1 MCYHNVQLSRREVKQ
16 MKNSNKY
23 IRQYF
28 MPPVCEY
35 DWVKKDY
42 IDKPP
47 VWCSVDLRDG
57 NQALIEPMSL
67 EEKIEFFQM
76 LVDIGFKEIEV
87 GFPAASETE
96 YIFMRT
102 LIERD
107 MIPDDVTVQVL
118 TQAREHIIRKTFEAV
133 KGAPHAVIHLYNSTS
148 VAQRE
153 QVFKKSKEQIKQLAI
168 DGAKLLK
175 TLADETEGDFSF
187 EYSPESFHG
196 TEVDYAVE
204 VCNAVLDVWQPSADN
219 KAIINIPATV
229 ETAMPHVFATQ
240 IEYVSKNLKYRDNVV
255 LSLHPHNDR
264 GTGVADAE
272 LGLLAGADRI
282 EGTLFGNGERTGNV
296 DIITLA
302 MNMYSHGIDPGLEF
316 SNMPEIRDK
325 YERLTRMT
333 VNARQPYA
341 GDLVFSAFSGSHQ
354 DAIAK
359 GMAWRE
365 EKKLDKWTVPYLPID
380 PIDVG
385 RTYDGDVIRINSQSG
400 KGGVSYILK
409 QNFSIA
415 LPEKMREEVGYAVK
429 QVSDEEHKE
438 LSPQWVYEIFENNYI
453 ENTPYF
459 NISECH
465 FKQNDGIMA
474 EVTICCGEKKTIVDA
489 NGNGR
494 LDAVSNTIKQ
504 YFGISYEL
512 SVYEEHA
519 LSHGSSSK
527 AMAYVGIT
535 YDGRMYWG
543 AGIDEDI
550 IKASIHALTVAVNKL
565 PQIGCNDN
573 SKDDRLMAM
582 INFIQSNYQYVTLE
596 ALAAKFHLSE
606 PYISKF
612 IKDKSGKTF
621 GEHVAYVRMKKAKV
635 LLKNGNMTVE
645 NIALAVGYQNVEHF
659 NRLFKKMFEMTPV
672 QYRNSCR

>member
-1 MCYHNVQLSRREVKQ
+1 MNMKNVQ
-16 MKNSNKY
+16 KY
-23 IRQYF
+23 ERQYF

-42 IDKPP
+42 IEKPP

-67 EEKIEFFQM
+67 EEKVEFFQM

-96 YIFMRT
+96 FIFMRT

-153 QVFKKSKEQIKQLAI
+153 QVFKKSKEEIKQLAI

-175 TLADETEGDFSF
+175 ELADETEGDFSF

-204 VCNAVLDVWQPSADN
+204 VCNAVLDVWQPQASN

-240 IEYVSKNLKYRDNVV
+240 IEYVSKHLKYRDNVV

-264 GTGVADAE
+264 GCAVSDAE

-302 MNMYSHGIDPGLEF
+302 MNMYSHGVDPELDF
-316 SNMPEIRDK
+316 SNMPEIRAT
-325 YERLTRMT
+325 YERLTRMQ
-333 VNARQPYA
+333 VNARQPYG

-365 EKKLDKWTVPYLPID
+365 EKKLEKWTVPYLPID
-380 PIDVG
+380 PVDVG
-385 RTYDGDVIRINSQSG
+385 RTYDSDVIRINSQSG

-409 QNFSIA
+409 QNFSLSI
-415 LPEKMREEVGYAVK
+415 PEKMREEVGYAVK
-429 QVSDEEHKE
+429 QVSDEAHRE

-453 ENTPYF
+453 DHTPHF
-459 NISECH
+459 SITECH
-465 FKQNDGIMA
+465 FKQNEGIMA
-474 EVTICCGEKKTIVDA
+474 EATLVCGEKKSIVDA

-535 YDGRMYWG
+535 CNGKMYWG
-543 AGIDEDI
+543 AGMNEDI
-550 IKASIHALTVAVNKL
+550 IKASIHALVVAVNKL
-565 PQIGCNDN
+565 PEVAQDENYQ
-573 SKDDRLMAM
+573 DDRLVS
-582 INFIQSNYQYVTLE
+582 ILNYIQANYQDVTLE
-596 ALAAKFHLSE
+596 SLAEQFRLSV
-606 PYISKF
+606 PYISKY

-621 GEHVAYVRMKKAKV
+621 GEHVAHMRMKKAKA
-635 LLKNGNMTVE
+635 LLRNGNMTVE
-645 NIALAVGYQNVEHF
+645 HISAAVGYQNVEHF
-659 NRLFKKMFEMTPV
+659 NRSFKKMFDMTPI
-672 QYRNSCR
+672 QYRNSSREETSI

>member
-1 MCYHNVQLSRREVKQ
+1 

-47 VWCSVDLRDG
+47 IWCSVDLRDG
-57 NQALIEPMSL
+57 NQALIEPMGL
-67 EEKIEFFQM
+67 EEKIEFFRM
-76 LVDIGFKEIEV
+76 LVDVGFKEIEV

-96 YIFMRT
+96 YAFMRA
-102 LIERD
+102 LIERN
-107 MIPDDVTVQVL
+107 MIPEDVTVQVL
-118 TQAREHIIRKTFEAV
+118 TQAREHIIKKTFEAV

-153 QVFKKSKEQIKQLAI
+153 QVFRKSKEEIKRIAI
-168 DGAKLLK
+168 EGAKLLK
-175 TLADETEGDFSF
+175 ELAEETDGNFSF

-240 IEYVSKNLKYRDNVV
+240 IEYVSRNLKYRDNVV

-264 GTGVADAE
+264 GTGVSDAE

-302 MNMYSHGIDPGLEF
+302 MNMFSHGVDPGLEF
-316 SNMPEIRDK
+316 SDMPRIREK
-325 YERLTRMT
+325 YERLTGMR
-333 VNARQPYA
+333 VYERQPYA

-365 EKKLDKWTVPYLPID
+365 EHNCENWTVPYLPID
-380 PIDVG
+380 PVDVG
-385 RTYDGDVIRINSQSG
+385 RTYDADVIRINSQSG

-409 QNFSIA
+409 QNFSIQ
-415 LPEKMREEVGYAVK
+415 LPEKLREEVGYAVK
-429 QVSDEEHKE
+429 HVSDEAHKE
-438 LSPQWVYEIFENNYI
+438 LSPQWVYEIFENSYI
-453 ENTPYF
+453 EYTPHF
-459 NISECH
+459 KITECH
-465 FKQNDGIMA
+465 FKQNEGIMA
-474 EVTICCGEKKTIVDA
+474 EATISYGGRKTIVDA

-494 LDAVSNTIKQ
+494 LDAVSNIIKQ

-512 SVYEEHA
+512 SEYEEHA
-519 LSHGSSSK
+519 LSRGSSSK

-535 YDGRMYWG
+535 YDGKMYWG

-550 IKASIHALTVAVNKL
+550 IKASIHALTVAANKL
-565 PQIGCNDN
+565 PQIGTDEEE
-573 SKDDRLMAM
+573 KDDRL
-582 INFIQSNYQYVTLE
+582 INILNYIQTNYQSVTLE
-596 ALAAKFHLSE
+596 ELADKFHLSE
-606 PYISKF
+606 SYVSKY

-621 GEHVAYVRMKKAKV
+621 GEHVAGVRMKKAKV

-645 NIALAVGYQNVEHF
+645 NIAYSVGYQNVEHF
-659 NRLFKKMFEMTPV
+659 NRTFRKMFEMTPV
-672 QYRNSCR
+672 QYRNANR

>member
-1 MCYHNVQLSRREVKQ
+1 
-16 MKNSNKY
+16 MKNFDKY
-23 IRQYF
+23 ERQYF
-28 MPPVCEY
+28 LPPVCEY

-42 IDKPP
+42 IEKAPI
-47 VWCSVDLRDG
+47 WCSVDLRDG

-67 EEKIEFFQM
+67 DEKLEFFQM

-96 YIFMRT
+96 FIFMRT

-118 TQAREHIIRKTFEAV
+118 TQAREHIIKKTFEAV

-153 QVFKKSKEQIKQLAI
+153 QVFKKDKEQIKKLAV
-168 DGAKLLK
+168 DGAELLK
-175 TLADETEGDFSF
+175 KLASETDGDFSF

-196 TEVDYAVE
+196 TEVEYAVE
-204 VCNAVLDVWQPSADN
+204 VCNAVLDVWQPSEKQ

-264 GTGVADAE
+264 GCGVSDAE

-302 MNMYSHGIDPGLEF
+302 MNMFSYGIDPKLDF
-316 SNMPEIRDK
+316 ANMPEIREK
-325 YERLTRMT
+325 YERLTRMQ
-333 VNARQPYA
+333 VNDRAPYA

-365 EKKLDKWTVPYLPID
+365 EKQLKTWTVPYLPID
-380 PIDVG
+380 PMDVG

-400 KGGVSYILK
+400 KGGISYILK
-409 QNFSIA
+409 QNFSISMPVA
-415 LPEKMREEVGYAVK
+415 MREEVGYAVK
-429 QVSDEEHKE
+429 QVSDEGHKE
-438 LSPQWVYEIFENNYI
+438 LSPQWVYEIFEENYV
-453 ENTPYF
+453 NRMPYF
-459 NISECH
+459 TVGECH

-474 EVTICCGEKKTIVDA
+474 EASINFGGKTTVVDA

-494 LDAVSNTIKQ
+494 LDAVSNTLKQ
-504 YFGISYEL
+504 FFDISYEL
-512 SVYEEHA
+512 STYEEHA

-527 AMAYVGIT
+527 AIAYVGIT
-535 YDGRMYWG
+535 CDGKNYWG
-543 AGIDEDI
+543 VGMDEDI
-550 IKASIHALTVAVNKL
+550 IKASISALVVAVNKL
-565 PQIGCNDN
+565 PQIQQNEEGQDE
-573 SKDDRLMAM
+573 RLTAM
-582 INFIQSNYQYVTLE
+582 LNYIQNNYQTVTLE
-596 ALAAKFHLSE
+596 SVAEQFHLSE
-606 PYISKF
+606 PYVSKY

-621 GEHVAYVRMKKAKV
+621 GEHVAHIRMKRAKT

-645 NIALAVGYQNVEHF
+645 NIAYAVGYQNVEHF
-659 NRLFKKMFEMTPV
+659 NRTFKKSFDMTPI
-672 QYRNSCR
+672 QYRNESREQK